1 MTYNLGDPEWFVTVA
16 DADTP
21 ASLTQWAGRIIGVPP
36 NTPLPPEGTIAE
48 IVVAGLN
55 LWGYL
60 RRDQNGNRQW
70 VIAGQPNP
78 NVVAV
83 NAIPQRGQW
92 TDLSARNIY
101 YTIGQALLGMGVSG
115 GDLRPGLANLY
126 NAAVA
131 DYVAAVNG
139 GHVPPPGGSAL

>member
-1 MTYNLGDPEWFVTVA
+1 MTYDLGSPEWFVTA
-16 DADTP
+16 AAADTP
-21 ASLTQWAGRIIGVPP
+21 ASLVQWAGRMVGVPP
-36 NTPLPPEGTIAE
+36 GTQLPPEGTIAD
-48 IVVAGLN
+48 INIAGLT

-60 RRDQNGNRQW
+60 RRDPQGNRQW

-78 NVVAV
+78 NVTAV
-83 NAIPQRGQW
+83 NAIPQRGEW
-92 TDLSARNIY
+92 TDLGARNIY

-131 DYVAAVNG
+131 DFVAAVAA
-139 GHVPPPGGSAL
+139 GHVPPPAGPTP